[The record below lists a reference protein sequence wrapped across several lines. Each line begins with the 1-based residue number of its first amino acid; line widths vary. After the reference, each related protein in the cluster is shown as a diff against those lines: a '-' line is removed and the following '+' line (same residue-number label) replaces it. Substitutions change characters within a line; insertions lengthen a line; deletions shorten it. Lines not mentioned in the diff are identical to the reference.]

1 MEAMADE
8 EGVTCAVCQEGRTLQ
23 PSEQLGLYAYVK
35 KVTIPPSQGVGKAD
49 IDGTSLLLALPTT
62 FPSSL
67 MSGDTSVL
75 FQKARSTANTL
86 EGSGHALGSA
96 AASIGGGGSGSD
108 SARSKYY
115 ITTVSAG
122 NAIHCSCHK
131 KAKAADR
138 NHPKAPKSE
147 WEGASLRNS
156 RVSCNIILPLISS
169 KSSTVSLVAL
179 ETALADYNTI
189 ITNTLGSRP
198 KSILWNSLYD
208 IRFLL
213 LRMAHGEAL
222 NADCGGGSSSSNFL
236 LLLYQMFSADMFAT
250 NAEHDEPLEV
260 SRHAKGLSAGFL
272 VGSDVVDG
280 PEFFRHDARSKRLE
294 RGVADAAPMAALCS
308 ILFHN
313 SDNGKPSGH
322 GETTTTHDL
331 SGSSSPQESSG
342 KTTPSPTRQW
352 EVYKSRFL
360 AGLVRCAGRRH
371 SLGLTDS
378 GCVTSRG
385 ISTGRKNVEKT
396 RSYVKWAGIS
406 DDAADNSLGVSS
418 FSGTARTRLSS
429 SSSRMRTTMIE
440 EYSKALRPMLTLYA
454 VFDQLSKKFVVGD
467 DEGTEE
473 SSECLAAKLESCY
486 KADNIQELIRIAEI
500 DVGNDVI
507 CKYFEKGAVS

>member
-1 MEAMADE
+1 
-8 EGVTCAVCQEGRTLQ
+8 
-23 PSEQLGLYAYVK
+23 
-35 KVTIPPSQGVGKAD
+35 
-49 IDGTSLLLALPTT
+49 
-62 FPSSL
+62 
-67 MSGDTSVL
+67 
-75 FQKARSTANTL
+75 
-86 EGSGHALGSA
+86 LGSA
-96 AASIGGGGSGSD
+96 AASIGGGGSASD
-108 SARSKYY
+108 SGRSKYY
-115 ITTVSAG
+115 TTVSAG
-122 NAIHCSCHK
+122 NAIHFSCHK

-147 WEGASLRNS
+147 WEGASIRNS
-156 RVSCNIILPLISS
+156 RVSCNIILPLVSS
-169 KSSTVSLVAL
+169 KSSNVPLVAL
-179 ETALADYNTI
+179 EMALAENNTI

-198 KSILWNSLYD
+198 KSILWNSLLD
-208 IRFLL
+208 VRFLL

-260 SRHAKGLSAGFL
+260 SRHARGLSAGFL

-280 PEFFRHDARSKRLE
+280 PEFFRHDVRSKRLE

-313 SDNGKPSGH
+313 SDSGKPSGH
-322 GETTTTHDL
+322 GKMATTHDL
-331 SGSSSPQESSG
+331 SGSGSSPREMSG
-342 KTTPSPTRQW
+342 KTRQW
-352 EVYKSRFL
+352 EVYKSKFL

-378 GCVTSRG
+378 GCVTLRG

-396 RSYVKWAGIS
+396 RSYVKWAGS
-406 DDAADNSLGVSS
+406 DDDAADNSLGVSS
-418 FSGTARTRLSS
+418 LTGIARTKLPS

-454 VFDQLSKKFVVGD
+454 VFDQLSKEFVVGD

-473 SSECLAAKLESCY
+473 SSERLAAKLELCY
-486 KADNIQELIRIAEI
+486 KAEDIQELIRIAKI
-500 DVGNDVI
+500 DVGNDAI